1 MGFLEIIN
9 RKKRNIALT
18 IFIVACILCVTTGT
32 GNTMS
37 RGACKKLRTEI
48 RTLRTQLAAA
58 RQANVD
64 LQVRFGQAVGDV
76 RSRILKQLDELATEY
91 LRQTRNLEA
100 KEDTWDR
107 ECRGKLFLD
116 EP

>member
-32 GNTMS
+32 GNSMS
-37 RGACKKLRTEI
+37 RKKCKKLRTEI
-48 RTLRTQLAAA
+48 RTLRVALDAAIEA
-58 RQANVD
+58 GAD
-64 LQVRFGQAVGDV
+64 LVER
-76 RSRILKQLDELATEY
+76 Y
-91 LRQTRNLEA
+91 RQTTDGRLIDQLGRMGIESQKQRRNLET
-100 KEDTWDR
+100 KEATWDS
-107 ECRGKLFLD
+107 ECRGKLFLQ